1 MSYIDLLMEAVNVWE
16 QNLNTQKRKDK
27 LKQNLLCALKEN
39 LITKQDAEEINE
51 IADLKIFE

>member
-27 LKQNLLCALKEN
+27 LRQDLLCALKEN

-51 IADLKIFE
+51 IADLKLFE